1 MTISE
6 RPAGRRMTASERPAG
21 RRTTVSEKA
30 DAGVNAGSEEL

>member
-6 RPAGRRMTASERPAG
+6 RPVG